1 MCTNNNNN
9 PKRSKELTGRDLL
22 SSKLITIPK
31 GIFWGL
37 ATKSSKTKIPIILK
51 KNILNFSPKKSP
63 SKENLETIPD
73 SFRQYRAQPN
83 RDASDSE
90 ESNQSSNRSTC
101 SSCSDFSDSR
111 SGSDFG

>member
-1 MCTNNNNN
+1 MISTDPIKSNN
-9 PKRSKELTGRDLL
+9 
-22 SSKLITIPK
+22 
-31 GIFWGL
+31 FFF
-37 ATKSSKTKIPIILK
+37 K
-51 KNILNFSPKKSP
+51 KNFSPKKSP
-63 SKENLETIPD
+63 SKENLATIPD